1 MTEVCSELTEGN
13 TDEVGREVRYA
24 KAEFARLDLG
34 IMGLPI
40 FRALPRRGREKA
52 RRRMFEV
59 DTVHDG
65 RKLRVVGAYTLG
77 ADDLSV
83 LLAVLGLVGLEGKS
97 IMAKHSQAARVDI
110 VDGLESEGEVINSL
124 HMRLRTTL
132 YALCREA
139 GIRASG
145 DAYGRVSESLRRLR
159 AVHYDDMGPVGSN
172 SRRLYASGKQN
183 LLAVTTREDTKE
195 VEVVINAR
203 FASFVLGDQWGNVD
217 LRESRRL
224 GETARIL
231 HQRLSVMLRSGSTMR
246 ISIDRMVEWAYGD
259 EKMTASTLRD
269 RRHEIRRSLR
279 EEINILKGW
288 SISEPKNG
296 SVVTITRSAG
306 DEQQA
311 AR

>member
-1 MTEVCSELTEGN
+1 
-13 TDEVGREVRYA
+13 
-24 KAEFARLDLG
+24 
-34 IMGLPI
+34 
-40 FRALPRRGREKA
+40 
-52 RRRMFEV
+52 
-59 DTVHDG
+59 
-65 RKLRVVGAYTLG
+65 
-77 ADDLSV
+77 
-83 LLAVLGLVGLEGKS
+83 
-97 IMAKHSQAARVDI
+97 MAKHSQAARVDI
-110 VDGLESEGEVINSL
+110 VDGLESEGEVIHSL